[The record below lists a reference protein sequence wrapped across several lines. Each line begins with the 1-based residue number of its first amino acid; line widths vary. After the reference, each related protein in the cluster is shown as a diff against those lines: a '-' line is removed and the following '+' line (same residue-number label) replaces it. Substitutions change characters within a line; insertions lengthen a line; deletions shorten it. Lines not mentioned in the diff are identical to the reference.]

1 MQQDSSNWHAGLT
14 RWTRSSHNDSCLI
27 PCSPRPEVRNRM
39 SRISLA
45 ITALVMFAGG
55 IATWQVEGG
64 ETAGPVLVRV
74 GMVLGVFWL
83 AMPQLEGI
91 FKGIG
96 SQYALLIGIAGLVMV
111 LSPRGIKVI
120 IPVVVLAALAL
131 GGLQI
136 ASRMFGAGSSRRE

>member
-1 MQQDSSNWHAGLT
+1 MT
-14 RWTRSSHNDSCLI
+14 
-27 PCSPRPEVRNRM
+27 EVTNGM

-55 IATWQVEGG
+55 IAVWQVEGG

-74 GMVLGVFWL
+74 GIVLGAFWL
-83 AMPQLEGI
+83 AMPQLEGLM
-91 FKGIG
+91 KNIG
-96 SQYALLIGIAGLVMV
+96 GQSALLIAIAGVVMIF
-111 LSPRGIKVI
+111 SPKGIKVI

-136 ASRMFGAGSSRRE
+136 ASRMFGASPTRRE